1 MIDGIRYFIKTD
13 DTYTEVPD
21 GQEFNAELTYYIQIP
36 GIQTL
41 EQYFCHLKDLL
52 DLPNGYKYIMLPL
65 DEPPLEIDANKR
77 TITIPSNF
85 KTSGLSV
92 EGDELAETLFFRI
105 DRYFD
110 AMDLSTCEIF
120 VQWNLPTGDTY
131 ATIVYMIDI
140 ESEPGKLIFACPLTS
155 DITKVAGPVEL
166 SVRFIKRGANDTFAY
181 SFNTLAVR
189 ANISAALKING
200 DIHYIGSQDVQDL
213 FTAAI
218 ENSDMASGEP
228 APAPVFTKWL
238 GSDNNIATV
247 DKIYLNGENNKLTIA
262 ATSEPAGELTY
273 EWYHTP
279 NGSSWAKKVQ
289 SNESNEFTI
298 AMADDLV
305 DIESTDYSTK
315 TATGVYQVRA
325 INRLNNKTAKAWS
338 DKVELP
344 APVKPNL
351 VALTD
356 KIIENIDEGVELE
369 IAEVE
374 GAHQDNAAYNYE
386 WIYTA
391 PDTTE
396 ASKLDTEVSAI
407 TATQAGYYQAKV
419 SAAQNGDIAY
429 AQSNKIRVTNL
440 PEAIIFGT
448 EDAKEAAGETIKTKT
463 IVYTT
468 TDSYTPTVTEPDMQ
482 DKDKQFISDQIYYTW
497 IQDVKDAEGNYNG
510 VLKADGTIDFD
521 NAKILVPGYTVAED
535 GTYVYNTSPKLDF
548 VVYGSVIASLGS
560 AIGVR
565 CVATNVL
572 NNKEI
577 NTESLVYV
585 FI

>member
-1 MIDGIRYFIKTD
+1 MIDGIRYFTKTD
-13 DTYTEVPD
+13 DTYTEVPND
-21 GQEFNAELTYYIQIP
+21 QEFNAELTYYIQIP

-65 DEPPLEIDANKR
+65 DEPPLDIDANKR

-131 ATIVYMIDI
+131 ATIVYMIDV

-166 SVRFIKRGANDTFAY
+166 SVRFIKRGAGDTIAY
-181 SFNTLAVR
+181 SFNTLAAR

-200 DIHYIGSQDVQDL
+200 DINYIESQKVQDL

-238 GSDNNIATV
+238 GSDNNIATI
-247 DKIYLNGENNKLTIA
+247 DKIYLNGENSKLTIA

-289 SNESNEFTI
+289 SNENNEFTI
-298 AMADDLV
+298 ATADDLV
-305 DIESTDYSTK
+305 DIESTDYSAK

-356 KIIENIDEGVELE
+356 KVIENTADGVELK
-369 IAEVE
+369 IVEVE
-374 GAHQDNAAYNYE
+374 GTHQDNASYNYVWE
-386 WIYTA
+386 YIA
-391 PDTTE
+391 PEATE
-396 ASKLDTEVSAI
+396 ASILEGKVADTLT
-407 TATQAGYYQAKV
+407 TATAGYYQVKV
-419 SAAQNGDIAY
+419 SATQNGDIAY
-429 AQSNKIRVTNL
+429 AESNKIRVTNL
-440 PEAIIFGT
+440 PEAIVF
-448 EDAKEAAGETIKTKT
+448 
-463 IVYTT
+463 
-468 TDSYTPTVTEPDMQ
+468 
-482 DKDKQFISDQIYYTW
+482 
-497 IQDVKDAEGNYNG
+497 AEGYAATDTAIVINVNNG
-510 VLKADGTIDFD
+510 ATSIDLTD
-521 NAKILVPGYTVAED
+521 KITA
-535 GTYVYNTSPKLDF
+535 
-548 VVYGSVIASLGS
+548 S
-560 AIGVR
+560 AIGDFTADAITYEWYIDKDGKGVLENNEIKDDLINITYDNSKPIVSGLENLTTMAIR
-565 CVATNVL
+565 CVATNELNGKVQRSESVL
-572 NNKEI
+572 YSIIAK
-577 NTESLVYV
+577 TVS
-585 FI
+585 